1 MDWGHLRGSHEAD
14 TPRLPTSLGLDT
26 SHPIIGESTGQDLLE
41 MDGDRIFSTS
51 SAYLAFFIGQHP
63 IEGAKLLRKARA
75 PAKCKFFIWLVLH
88 DRCWT
93 TARSKRHGLQ
103 DDDLCVLCAQSSE
116 TIDHLLTTCPFSRE
130 VWFKILRK
138 IGWDRVTPS
147 TLTFNFPSWWTDA
160 RKQIPKV
167 GRRGFNSLVILVCW
181 IIWKERNDR
190 TFDHCVRTI
199 DDIVLRVLDEIKAW
213 SLMGF
218 RHLEA
223 AFPVLGLPSGRELL
237 AG

>member
-1 MDWGHLRGSHEAD
+1 MDSGHFGSTYRASTLTVPPNLRSSNTH
-14 TPRLPTSLGLDT
+14 
-26 SHPIIGESTGQDLLE
+26 LLE
-41 MDGDRIFSTS
+41 NQDDRFCWKWTSDKTFSTA
-51 SAYLAFFIGQHP
+51 SAYLAFFNGQHP
-63 IEGAKLLRKARA
+63 IEGAKVLRKTCA
-75 PAKCKFFIWLVLH
+75 PGKCKFFIWLVLH

-93 TARSKRHGLQ
+93 VARRKRHGLQ

-130 VWFKILRK
+130 VWFKILHK

-160 RKQIPKV
+160 REQIPKV
-167 GRRGFNSLVILVCW
+167 GRRGFDSLVILVCW
-181 IIWKERNDR
+181 IIWKECNDR

-213 SLMGF
+213 SLTGF